1 MAVRDPDDLL
11 VALFKHHA
19 QKNVAKSLE
28 AGREIFDDEEVC
40 EIRKPGSKDYSVHP
54 ATAMSHWN
62 EDRFTGEMTKVTYAE
77 RFYRQYQQFKQQALQ
92 TKSGTP
98 LASVPFL
105 TEARRAELRAQNLY
119 TVEALAAI
127 DGPELKNLGPNG
139 RSFKNSA
146 IDYIAESRASAPD
159 LQMRARLEAAE
170 ARNAILEEDLARA
183 KNTRPVSGSSV
194 SQENTTSPLDGQF
207 ADMSTEQLRDYITTN
222 KGQAPLGSMNRKT
235 LIRLAQEAQTENA

>member
-1 MAVRDPDDLL
+1 
-11 VALFKHHA
+11 
-19 QKNVAKSLE
+19 
-28 AGREIFDDEEVC
+28 
-40 EIRKPGSKDYSVHP
+40 
-54 ATAMSHWN
+54 
-62 EDRFTGEMTKVTYAE
+62 
-77 RFYRQYQQFKQQALQ
+77 
-92 TKSGTP
+92 

-146 IDYIAESRASAPD
+146 IDYIAESRAGAPD
-159 LQMRARLEAAE
+159 WQMRAKLEAAE

-183 KNTRPVSGSSV
+183 KNIRPVSGSGA
-194 SQENTTSPLDGQF
+194 SQENTTPSAPDGPF